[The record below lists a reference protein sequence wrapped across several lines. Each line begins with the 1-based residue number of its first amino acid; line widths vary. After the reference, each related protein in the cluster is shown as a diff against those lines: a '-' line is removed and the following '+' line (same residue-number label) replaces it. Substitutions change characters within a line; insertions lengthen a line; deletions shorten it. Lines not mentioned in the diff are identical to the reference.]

1 MKLAIFLALVVSTLQ
16 VPAQEPVDLEMVARI
31 RAEGLQRSQV
41 VEIYNH
47 FANVIGP
54 RLTSSPAFNEAAGW
68 TRDRLSEWG
77 IEDVH
82 LEAFEFGRGWT
93 LERFSVEM
101 TAPRYFPLIGYPRA
115 WSTSTK
121 GVVVGTPILT
131 AGRSAEELEGKL
143 AGAIVL
149 TRPIQ
154 TSFIREDR
162 QRPSHD
168 PEESIAVEA
177 AARPGARGRGQRGGR
192 RGGRRGGQRGGQR
205 GRGVNAAML
214 QREGAGVTLEP
225 SRAEHGTLFVTG
237 RDGGNE
243 AVPGVV
249 LIAEHYNL
257 IARLVEQG
265 VPVEMEVNVQGR
277 FHEEDLNGYNI
288 IGEIPGVDSEIGDE
302 VVMVGAHLDSWHS
315 ATGATDN
322 ADGCAVAMEAMR
334 ILTVLEVQP
343 RRTIR
348 IGIWGGEE
356 QGLHGSRHYVEDH
369 LSGEQGQAARDK
381 FSVYFNLDPGYGAIQ
396 GWFLEGNAAMYPIMQ
411 AYSEPFADLGADT
424 LTMRGIG
431 STDHLNFI
439 RVGLPGFQA
448 IHSYVDYDV
457 RTHHTNMDTYERIAE
472 DDLKQASVV
481 MASILYH
488 AAMRDE
494 KMPRA
499 PRVGRLP

>member
-1 MKLAIFLALVVSTLQ
+1 M
-16 VPAQEPVDLEMVARI
+16 
-31 RAEGLQRSQV
+31 
-41 VEIYNH
+41 
-47 FANVIGP
+47 
-54 RLTSSPAFNEAAGW
+54 
-68 TRDRLSEWG
+68 
-77 IEDVH
+77 
-82 LEAFEFGRGWT
+82 
-93 LERFSVEM
+93 
-101 TAPRYFPLIGYPRA
+101 
-115 WSTSTK
+115 
-121 GVVVGTPILT
+121 
-131 AGRSAEELEGKL
+131 
-143 AGAIVL
+143 
-149 TRPIQ
+149 
-154 TSFIREDR
+154 
-162 QRPSHD
+162 
-168 PEESIAVEA
+168 
-177 AARPGARGRGQRGGR
+177 
-192 RGGRRGGQRGGQR
+192 
-205 GRGVNAAML
+205 
-214 QREGAGVTLEP
+214 TLEP

-237 RDGGNE
+237 RDGGND

-277 FHEEDLNGYNI
+277 FHKEDTNGYNI
-288 IGEIPGVDSEIGDE
+288 IGEIPGVDPEIGDE

-322 ADGCAVAMEAMR
+322 ADGSAVAMEAMR
-334 ILTVLEVQP
+334 ILTVLEVRP

-457 RTHHTNMDTYERIAE
+457 RTHHTNMDTYERIVE

-499 PRVGRLP
+499 PRVGRLT